1 MRKAPVLCALSERLP
16 HIPRMRV
23 GSAKIAVTHERLGNV
38 LQEQSRCCGGARCL
52 PCVAITKVN
61 RPTKGSAQAR
71 SIPAHRS
78 SRR

>member
-38 LQEQSRCCGGARCL
+38 LQEQADVAGARDAYRAW
-52 PCVAITKVN
+52 P
-61 RPTKGSAQAR
+61 
-71 SIPAHRS
+71 